1 MIIQLRKVMIYPINH
16 QPIVIDDSAN
26 SMAVFVYLS
35 GYKVAIDS
43 FPMTVFNKLLDQGLK
58 NKNI

>member
-1 MIIQLRKVMIYPINH
+1 MIYPINH